1 MFGRVFDA
9 AMTIVLSTELVQP
22 LLSTDVKLTLYE
34 PGALYLWVGL
44 FSVLVEPS
52 PKLQV
57 FLSDDAVV
65 FILKAIVLLC
75 PVVSQLNAM
84 TGGLLMVTVVLP
96 FAGSIFVPEAVTV
109 TV

>member
-1 MFGRVFDA
+1 MK
-9 AMTIVLSTELVQP
+9 T
-22 LLSTDVKLTLYE
+22 
-34 PGALYLWVGL
+34 
-44 FSVLVEPS
+44 
-52 PKLQV
+52 
-57 FLSDDAVV
+57 
-65 FILKAIVLLC
+65 IVLLC